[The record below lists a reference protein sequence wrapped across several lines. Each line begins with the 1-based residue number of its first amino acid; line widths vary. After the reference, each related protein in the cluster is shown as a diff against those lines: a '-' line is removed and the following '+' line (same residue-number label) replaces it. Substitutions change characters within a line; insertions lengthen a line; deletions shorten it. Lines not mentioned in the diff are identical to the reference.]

1 MGTTLDSLW
10 LGFSVALQPAVLWY
24 AFLGCVVGTLVGVLP
39 GIGPLAGISILLPIT
54 FGLDATNA
62 IVMLAGIYYGSQYGG
77 STTSILLR
85 IPGEASSVM
94 TCIDGN
100 AMARKGRAGAALCIA
115 AVGSWIAGTFGV
127 IVLTLIAPPL
137 ATIALKFG
145 PPEYTALLAL
155 GLLFLAYMST
165 SSLVR
170 TLLMAALGLLL
181 GMIGID
187 PLSGHFRFSFDIPEL
202 GDGIGIV
209 PVAVG
214 LFGLGE
220 ILATPSHT
228 VTGDVVR
235 PKLRELWPNREEWR
249 QSAMPIARGTVMGF
263 LIGIIPGSAH
273 IISSFLSYA
282 VEKKVSKHPEEFGHG
297 AVAGVAGPES
307 ANNAA
312 STGAFVPMLALGI
325 PTGPVTAVLM
335 AALMIH
341 GVPPGPT
348 LVNDHPDVF
357 WGFVASMYVGN
368 LMLLAL
374 NLPLVGLFVN
384 LLRIPY
390 AYLYPLIIMF
400 CIIGVYEVA
409 HSIVDV
415 WIMLIMGVVGYALKK
430 FSFDPAPLVL
440 GLVIAPIF
448 EMSLR
453 QSLIMSDGNWLIFVT
468 RPIAG
473 TLMAVCAVLLVMS
486 AISMV
491 NARRDCHAENTLRE
505 LRINLRKL
513 RRDGLTHQ
521 PQCVLRRRWRLG
533 HMLRPVELESRILD
547 HFLDRMP
554 RMHAFELEALDGTV
568 EREQAAVGHQRNR
581 PAGAMHIRII
591 AAGRRDEAYLRHQ
604 RTARVLD
611 AEQDY
616 LRHHVVEVAGAE
628 RAGEAHARLIV
639 VADADQIDVALSVD
653 LAAGKKEHIDATL
666 TGAIEQFAPA
676 IGEEHVAAA
685 AEQRHVRLAAAALAC
700 EQRRGCGD
708 RRGIADR
715 HVAHVADQPDD
726 HVGEKFFGAEV
737 HLRRRAW
744 RRHGCRDSA
753 RNPPALR
760 RAWRSRPGARRQ
772 PDSDRAAAA
781 ARRRAARSR

>member
-1 MGTTLDSLW
+1 MSAFDSLM
-10 LGFSVALQPAVLWY
+10 LGFSVALQPGVLWY
-24 AFLGCVVGTLVGVLP
+24 AFLGCLVGTLVGVLP

-54 FGLDATNA
+54 FGLNATNA

-137 ATIALKFG
+137 ANIALKFG
-145 PPEYTALLAL
+145 PPEYTALLVL
-155 GLLFLAYMST
+155 GLIFLAYMST

-170 TLLMAALGLLL
+170 TLLMACFGLLL

-187 PLSGHFRFSFDIPEL
+187 TMTGHFRYSFNIPEL

-220 ILATPSHT
+220 ILSTPSRQ
-228 VTGDVVR
+228 VTSEVIR

-249 QSAMPIARGTVMGF
+249 QAAMPIVRGTGLGF

-282 VEKKVSKHPEEFGHG
+282 LEKKVSKHPEEFGHG

-325 PTGPVTAVLM
+325 PTGPVTAVLI
-335 AALMIH
+335 AALLIH

-348 LVNDHPDVF
+348 LVNDHPEVF

-368 LMLLAL
+368 LMLLLL
-374 NLPLVGLFVN
+374 NLPLVGLFVH

-400 CIIGVYEVA
+400 CVIGVYEVA

-415 WIMLIMGVVGYALKK
+415 WIMLIMGVVGYVLKK
-430 FSFDPAPLVL
+430 FNFDPAPLVL
-440 GLVIAPIF
+440 GLVIAPLF

-453 QSLIMSDGNWLIFVT
+453 QSLIMSNGNWSIFLQ
-468 RPIAG
+468 RPIA
-473 TLMAVCAVLLVMS
+473 AVLIVICAGLLVAS
-486 AISMV
+486 AYSLV
-491 NARRDCHAENTLRE
+491 RARQDWRARMAEET
-505 LRINLRKL
+505 
-513 RRDGLTHQ
+513 
-521 PQCVLRRRWRLG
+521 
-533 HMLRPVELESRILD
+533 
-547 HFLDRMP
+547 
-554 RMHAFELEALDGTV
+554 
-568 EREQAAVGHQRNR
+568 
-581 PAGAMHIRII
+581 
-591 AAGRRDEAYLRHQ
+591 
-604 RTARVLD
+604 
-611 AEQDY
+611 
-616 LRHHVVEVAGAE
+616 
-628 RAGEAHARLIV
+628 
-639 VADADQIDVALSVD
+639 
-653 LAAGKKEHIDATL
+653 KE
-666 TGAIEQFAPA
+666 
-676 IGEEHVAAA
+676 
-685 AEQRHVRLAAAALAC
+685 
-700 EQRRGCGD
+700 
-708 RRGIADR
+708 
-715 HVAHVADQPDD
+715 
-726 HVGEKFFGAEV
+726 
-737 HLRRRAW
+737 
-744 RRHGCRDSA
+744 
-753 RNPPALR
+753 
-760 RAWRSRPGARRQ
+760 
-772 PDSDRAAAA
+772 
-781 ARRRAARSR
+781 

>member
-1 MGTTLDSLW
+1 MGTTLDALW

-145 PPEYTALLAL
+145 PPEYTALLVL

-228 VTGDVVR
+228 VAGDVVR

-282 VEKKVSKHPEEFGHG
+282 VEKKISKHPEEFGHG

-440 GLVIAPIF
+440 GLVIAPIL

-491 NARRDCHAENTLRE
+491 NARR
-505 LRINLRKL
+505 
-513 RRDGLTHQ
+513 G
-521 PQCVLRRRWRLG
+521 WRAK
-533 HMLRPVELESRILD
+533 M
-547 HFLDRMP
+547 
-554 RMHAFELEALDGTV
+554 
-568 EREQAAVGHQRNR
+568 
-581 PAGAMHIRII
+581 
-591 AAGRRDEAYLRHQ
+591 
-604 RTARVLD
+604 
-611 AEQDY
+611 
-616 LRHHVVEVAGAE
+616 
-628 RAGEAHARLIV
+628 
-639 VADADQIDVALSVD
+639 
-653 LAAGKKEHIDATL
+653 
-666 TGAIEQFAPA
+666 
-676 IGEEHVAAA
+676 A
-685 AEQRHVRLAAAALAC
+685 AE
-700 EQRRGCGD
+700 
-708 RRGIADR
+708 
-715 HVAHVADQPDD
+715 
-726 HVGEKFFGAEV
+726 VGE
-737 HLRRRAW
+737 
-744 RRHGCRDSA
+744 S
-753 RNPPALR
+753 
-760 RAWRSRPGARRQ
+760 
-772 PDSDRAAAA
+772 
-781 ARRRAARSR
+781 